1 MNTFA
6 KIALRNILRNKR
18 RSLITIS
25 AVGIGL
31 GALIFIWSFVE
42 GAHRQ
47 MITNYTSYITSPVQ
61 VQPAGY
67 QTNPKLERAL
77 DNSAALDARIRQNPT
92 VRATSPRIRAE
103 GLIASSEASVGT
115 VILGVHPSRE
125 ILVSTLNKRIAKGT
139 FLQDGDDQQIIIGK
153 DMATNLNV
161 GLEDKVVFMSQAAD
175 GSIASGAYYVKGI
188 VDSGVT
194 EIDKG
199 LAIITFTAADELF
212 VMDGRPSQIAVQLH
226 AVEESTQTA
235 AGLRT
240 ALNDPELEVLAWNTV
255 SPILQQWLDYDNTFI
270 WIIVVIVMIVVA
282 IGIMNTVL
290 MGVLE
295 RTREFGILLALGTK
309 EGQIIAMVGWESVFL
324 GLIGT
329 AAGLFLGLT
338 SSLYFQ
344 ETGVDLTIFTDA
356 LNAFYMEPVIR
367 PCLNFQYTF
376 LSGVM
381 VLATSVI
388 VSIYP
393 AWTAAKLVPV
403 KAIRSI

>member
-1 MNTFA
+1 MSTFA
-6 KIALRNILRNKR
+6 KIALRNIFRNKR

-47 MITNYTSYITSPVQ
+47 MINNYTSYTTSPVQ

-67 QTNPKLERAL
+67 QTNPKLERVIK
-77 DNSAALDARIRQNPT
+77 DSAAVTARLKLHGS
-92 VRATSPRIRAE
+92 VKAVSPRIRAE
-103 GLIASSEASVGT
+103 GLLASSEASVGT
-115 VILGVHPSRE
+115 VVFGVQPAAE
-125 ILVSTLNKRIAKGT
+125 LQVSTLNKRIATGT
-139 FLQDGDDQQIIIGK
+139 FLDNDGHDQIIIGK
-153 DMATNLNV
+153 DMALNLNV
-161 GLEDKVVFMSQAAD
+161 TTGDKIVFMSQAAD
-175 GSIASGAYYVKGI
+175 GSIASGAYYVQGI
-188 VDSGVT
+188 IDSGVT

-199 LAIITFTAADELF
+199 LALITFQAADELF
-212 VMDGRPSQIAVQLH
+212 VMNGRPSQIAVQLH
-226 AVEESTQTA
+226 EVEHAARTA
-235 AGLRT
+235 AELT
-240 ALNDPELEVLAWNTV
+240 AGFNDPGLEILSWNTV

-309 EGQIIAMVGWESVFL
+309 EGQIITMVAWESVFL

-329 AAGLFLGLT
+329 AFGLLFGLAA
-338 SSLYFQ
+338 SLYFQ
-344 ETGVDLTIFTDA
+344 QAGIDLTLFTDA
-356 LNAFYMEPVIR
+356 LNSFYMEPIIHTYV
-367 PCLNFQYTF
+367 NFKYTF
-376 LSGVM
+376 ISSIM
-381 VLATSVI
+381 VLVTSVV